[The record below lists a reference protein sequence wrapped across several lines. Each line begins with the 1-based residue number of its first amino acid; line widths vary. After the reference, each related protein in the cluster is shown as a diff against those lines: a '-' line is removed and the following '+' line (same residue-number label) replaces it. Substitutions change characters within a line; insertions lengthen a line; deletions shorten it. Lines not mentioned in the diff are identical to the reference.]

1 MDEARN
7 IRIDLLIY
15 FLIYLSLPLPF
26 WWVCSITVF
35 LCFRVWY
42 PDILKEIEREMAT
55 QDEPLNSPPLYSE
68 DEDFRVDRPEF
79 FEPSNTFNFEDAND
93 LPPQDEEKDD

>member
-35 LCFRVWY
+35 LCFRLWY
-42 PDILKEIEREMAT
+42 PDILKEIEREMET
-55 QDEPLNSPPLYSE
+55 QDEPLNRPPLYSE
-68 DEDFRVDRPEF
+68 DEDFRIPHPD
-79 FEPSNTFNFEDAND
+79 NTFSFEDVND
-93 LPPQDEEKDD
+93 LSSQDEEKED